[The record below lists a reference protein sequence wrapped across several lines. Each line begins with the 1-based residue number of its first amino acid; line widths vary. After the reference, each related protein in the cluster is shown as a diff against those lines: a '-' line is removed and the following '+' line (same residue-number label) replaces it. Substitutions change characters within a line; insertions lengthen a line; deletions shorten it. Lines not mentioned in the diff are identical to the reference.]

1 MYQNY
6 EDVGGPAHG
15 ASRVWLLREK
25 LKELGLA
32 GFLVPRADE
41 YQNEYVPAEAE
52 RLLWLT
58 GFSGSWGFA
67 AVLADKAALFVDGR
81 YTLQAAKQTDPA
93 VFEVV
98 WVVETKPNDWLAA
111 NLGEG
116 DRLGYDPRL
125 HTISETKALAKALA
139 KNGALLVPV
148 DENPL
153 AALRGPLPPRPPAPV
168 TLQPVEMAG
177 REASAKIADIQT
189 TLRDFRQDAAVIT
202 ALDSIAW
209 LFNIRGGDLP
219 HTPLVLSHA
228 IVRAAGRPQ
237 LFVSGRKLSNEVRAK
252 LDEIADVDEPDA
264 FAKALATLGEDKA
277 RVRLDPGRVSQWI
290 ADRLTDAGATIS
302 EGEDPCILPKARKNA
317 SEIAGAR
324 AAHRRDAVAV
334 CRFLAWLDR
343 EAPRGKLDEIGA
355 AEALEN
361 FRRESPQMREI
372 SFDTISG
379 AGPNGAIVHY
389 RVTRSTNRKLDR
401 NSLFLIDSGAQY
413 QDGTTDITRTIAIGK
428 PTGDMR
434 RHFTLVLK
442 GHIAIATARFPKGTR
457 GCDLDAFARRALWDA
472 GLDYDHGT
480 GHGVGSYLSVHEG
493 PQGLNKRATAELEP
507 GMIVSNEPGHYRAGK
522 YGIRI
527 ENLLLVTEPIEV
539 GGERPMLSFETLTL
553 APIDHRLIETSMLT
567 PAELDWLNGYH
578 RRVEEEVNS
587 DLNEEEQTWLRQACS
602 PASLSSANA
611 AGAPVKTGKAAGQVN
626 RSRGTTRARS

>member
-6 EDVGGPAHG
+6 DDVGGPAHG
-15 ASRVWLLREK
+15 AARVRLLRK
-25 LKELGLA
+25 ALDELGLA

-41 YQNEYVPAEAE
+41 YQNEYVPPEAE

-58 GFSGSWGFA
+58 GFSGSWGLA
-67 AVLADKAALFVDGR
+67 AVLANKAALFVDGR

-125 HTISETKALAKALA
+125 HTITEIKSLAKALA

-153 AALRGPLPPRPPAPV
+153 TALRGALPPRPPAPV
-168 TLQPVEMAG
+168 SLQPVELAG

-189 TLRDFRQDAAVIT
+189 TLRDARQDAAVIT

-219 HTPLVLSHA
+219 HTPFVLSHA
-228 IVRAAGRPQ
+228 IVRTAGRPQ
-237 LFVSGRKLSNEVRAK
+237 LLVSGRKLSNEVRAK
-252 LDEIADVDEPDA
+252 LDEVADIDEPDA
-264 FAKALATLGEDKA
+264 FAQALATLGEDKA

-317 SEIAGAR
+317 AEIAGAR

-401 NSLFLIDSGAQY
+401 NSLFLINSGAQY
-413 QDGTTDITRTIAIGK
+413 QDGTTDITRTVAIGK

-457 GCDLDAFARRALWDA
+457 GCDLDALARRALWDA

-507 GMIVSNEPGHYRAGK
+507 GMIVSNEPGYYRAGK

-527 ENLLLVTEPIEV
+527 ENLLLVTEPMDV
-539 GGERPMLSFETLTL
+539 GGERPMLTFETLTL
-553 APIDHRLIETSMLT
+553 APIDHRLIETSLLM
-567 PAELDWLNGYH
+567 PAELDWLSAYH
-578 RRVEEEVNS
+578 RRVEQEIS
-587 DLNEEEQTWLRQACS
+587 PQLNKEEQTWLRQACS
-602 PASLSSANA
+602 PASLKPA
-611 AGAPVKTGKAAGQVN
+611 KAAGSPVETAKPTSPVN
-626 RSRGTTRARS
+626 RSRNATRGRP